1 MNKLVEHS
9 EYNADFT
16 IPSSKSYMQRAV
28 ALAILAD
35 GKTVLHNPDFS
46 NDSLAIIEIARKLG
60 CSVLNSTDR
69 VEIKTFNTITETN
82 LSVGEAGLGLRLFT
96 PVCCLFGTNITIGGY
111 GTLLKRPMLMM
122 EKPLADLG
130 AKVKTT
136 NGYIPITISGK
147 LTGGETEI
155 DGSESSQFLTG
166 LLTALPL
173 AEKDSIIRVKNL
185 KSTPYVDMTLDIIK
199 RFGGEITN
207 YNYQTFGIKGGQ
219 KYHGINYTVEGDW
232 SSASGHLIA
241 GATAGSATIYGL
253 NPASLQADKAII
265 NVLMNCGAHIEIDT
279 EKVVVKKRE
288 LKAFR
293 FDATDSPDLFPV
305 LASLAAQCNG
315 VSIIKGVT
323 RLAHKE
329 SNRALAI
336 QEEFGK
342 LGINIQLDSDNMLI
356 TGGKIIGGRVSS
368 HKDHRMAMALAIA
381 GLNAV
386 NPVQIDDADAVS
398 KSYPNFWDHFYM
410 SLKK

>member
-1 MNKLVEHS
+1 MNKLIEHS
-9 EYNADFT
+9 EYKAEFT

-35 GKTVLHNPDFS
+35 GKTVLRNPDFS

-60 CSVLNSTDR
+60 CSVQNSTDR

-111 GTLLKRPMLMM
+111 GTLLKRPMSMM

-147 LTGGETEI
+147 LRGGVTEI

-173 AEKDSIIRVKNL
+173 AEQDSVIMVKNL
-185 KSTPYVDMTLDIIK
+185 KSTPYVDMTIDIIN
-199 RFGGEITN
+199 RFGGEIVNDN
-207 YNYQTFGIKGGQ
+207 YKTFSIKGGQ
-219 KYHGINYTVEGDW
+219 KYHGTDYTVEGDW
-232 SSASGHLIA
+232 SSAAGHLVA
-241 GATAGSATIYGL
+241 GAIAGSATIYGL

-265 NVLMNCGAHIEIDT
+265 NVLMNCGANIEIST
-279 EKVVVKKRE
+279 EKISVTKNQ
-288 LKAFR
+288 LMPFR
-293 FDATDSPDLFPV
+293 FNATDCPDLFPV
-305 LASLAAQCNG
+305 VAALASQCHG
-315 VSIIKGVT
+315 VSIIKGVS
-323 RLAHKE
+323 RLTHKE

-336 QEEFGK
+336 KEEFGK
-342 LGINIQLDSDNMLI
+342 LGIEIKLDGDNMHI
-356 TGGKIIGGRVSS
+356 YGGKILGGRVSS

-381 GLNAV
+381 GLTAL
-386 NPVQIDDADAVS
+386 NPVQVDDADAVS
-398 KSYPNFWDHFYM
+398 KSYPKFWDHFYM
-410 SLKK
+410 SVKK

>member
-1 MNKLVEHS
+1 MNKLIEHS

-35 GKTVLHNPDFS
+35 GKSILRNPDNS
-46 NDSLAIIEIARKLG
+46 NDSLAILNIARKLG
-60 CSVLNSTDR
+60 CSIHNSNDT

-111 GTLLKRPMLMM
+111 GTLLKRPMISM

-136 NGYIPITISGK
+136 NGYIPIKIEGK
-147 LTGGETEI
+147 LKGGETEI

-173 AEKDSIIRVKNL
+173 AEKDSIIKVKNL
-185 KSTPYVDMTLDIIK
+185 KSIPYVEMTLDIIR

-207 YNYQTFGIKGGQ
+207 HDHKVFEIKGGQ
-219 KYHGINYTVEGDW
+219 KYHGTDYTVEGDW
-232 SSASGHLIA
+232 SSAAGHLVAGAIA
-241 GATAGSATIYGL
+241 GRATIYGL

-265 NVLMNCGAHIEIDT
+265 NVLMNCGAHIEIDSDKIT
-279 EKVVVKKRE
+279 VAKHQ
-288 LKAFR
+288 LMPFH
-293 FDATDSPDLFPV
+293 FDATDCPDLFPV
-305 LASLAAQCNG
+305 VASLASQCAG
-315 VSIIKGVT
+315 TSIIKGIS
-323 RLAHKE
+323 RLVHKE
-329 SNRALAI
+329 SNRAMSI
-336 QEEFGK
+336 KEEFEK
-342 LGINIQLDSDNMLI
+342 IGIAITLEDDNMIIEGGQI
-356 TGGKIIGGRVSS
+356 TGGRVNS
-368 HKDHRMAMALAIA
+368 HQDHRMAMALAIA
-381 GLNAV
+381 ALNSQT
-386 NPVQIDDADAVS
+386 PVQIDDADAVN
-398 KSYPNFWDHFYM
+398 KSYPKFWGDFEK